1 MDAVT
6 KTLADENAALRKSNL
21 QLQQSLA
28 HKEMIIAQ
36 KQQQIEQLLEQ
47 FHLQRHRQFGASSE
61 QVAPGQGHLFNE
73 VEVILAEGSAEPE
86 APTADETEHGAATP
100 RPMRGRRQPLPAAL
114 PRLDVIHDLTEPDK
128 VCACGC
134 ERHAIGEVISEQLDI
149 IPAQVRVIRHIRK
162 KYGCAGCEAAP
173 ITAALPPQPIP
184 KSNASPGLLAH
195 IAVAKYQDALP
206 LHRQESVL
214 QRAGI
219 DLPRQTLA
227 RWMIRAAELLQP
239 LHHLLRDHLLA
250 GPVIHCDETVVQ
262 VLKEPNKSAT
272 SHSYMW
278 VQSGGPPH
286 QAVTLFDY
294 RPNRSG
300 QVPLHLLQDYRGY
313 LMTDGYEGYNAIAQ
327 QDGVEHLCC
336 WAHVRRKFV
345 EAQRAQPKSKNT
357 KIGTVGKAD
366 MALNYIGKLYG
377 IERRCHGDD
386 LAARHQIRQ
395 QESVPLLQ
403 QLRAWL
409 DKMLS
414 TVLPSG
420 KLGEA
425 LLYLHKCWHK
435 LIRYTERGDL
445 PIDNN
450 RAENAIRPFVVG
462 RKNWLFSDTP
472 QGANASAII
481 YGVIE
486 TAKANRLEPY
496 AYLRRLF
503 TDLPSAANIEAI
515 EQLLP
520 WALTPD
526 EQA

>member
-1 MDAVT
+1 MDAAT
-6 KTLADENAALRKSNL
+6 KTLPNDDADLKKIIL

-28 HKEMIIAQ
+28 HKDQIIAQ

-47 FHLQRHRQFGASSE
+47 FRLQRHRQFGASSE
-61 QVAPGQGHLFNE
+61 QAPGQGHLFNE
-73 VEVILAEGSAEPE
+73 VEILAAENPDD
-86 APTADETEHGAATP
+86 DEEETPVGAEVTKKPA
-100 RPMRGRRQPLPAAL
+100 RGRRQPLPAEL
-114 PRLDVIHDLTEPDK
+114 PRIDVIHDLADSEK

-134 ERHAIGEVISEQLDI
+134 QRHVIGEAVSEQLDI
-149 IPAQVRVIRHIRK
+149 IPAQVRVIHHIRK
-162 KYGCAGCEAAP
+162 KYACAQCESAP
-173 ITAALPPQPIP
+173 VTAALPPQPIP

-206 LHRQESVL
+206 LHRQESIL

-219 DLPRQTLA
+219 DLSRQTLA
-227 RWMIRAAELLQP
+227 RWMIQSANVLQP
-239 LHHLLRDHLLA
+239 LHNLLRDQLLA

-262 VLKEPNKSAT
+262 VLKEPDKSPA

-278 VQSGGPPH
+278 VQSGGPPDK
-286 QAVTLFDY
+286 AVTLFDY
-294 RPNRSG
+294 RSSRSG
-300 QVPLHLLQDYRGY
+300 QVPVQLLQDYRGY

-345 EAQRAQPKSKNT
+345 EAQRAQPKSKHA
-357 KIGTVGKAD
+357 KSSAVGKAD

-377 IERRCHGDD
+377 IEQRCRGGEV
-386 LAARHQIRQ
+386 ATRHQIRQ

-409 DKMLS
+409 DKTLG

-425 LLYLHKCWHK
+425 LQYLHKYWHK

-462 RKNWLFSDTP
+462 RKNWLFSDTA
-472 QGANASAII
+472 QGANASAIL
-481 YGVIE
+481 YSVIE
-486 TAKANRLEPY
+486 TAKANGLEPY

-503 TDLPSAANIEAI
+503 TDLPSAHSIEAI

-520 WALTPD
+520 WAMTSD
-526 EQA
+526 ELA